1 MRLISVFGVALTL
14 AANTAGALASNC
26 SGGDAFAAS
35 GGVGHNVGGAIVF
48 STQRLA
54 VDADGAPNSYLVDGT
69 GLSPT
74 CDGVVG
80 LVNGRS
86 VNPPAH
92 GWLQICEKAW
102 ARAQQTSD
110 YSGVR
115 IFGFLVDPKTKVPVV
130 QQSGDPLPG
139 KAYVSTTSLP
149 VSGSPDTAQRHW
161 VDAVKIPYFV
171 LPAKFSAHYGI
182 KLGDVAVLYSKSTGK
197 TAFAVFADTGP
208 ALGEASVATHFAL
221 GSNPI
226 SKIGGVDRAE
236 SDMGG
241 KIVTAVFPGQHA
253 TPNADPAEWAQQ
265 INATAAAAFNQWGG
279 PERLKSCLL

>member
-1 MRLISVFGVALTL
+1 MRLISFFGVALTL
-14 AANTAGALASNC
+14 AANIADALASNC

-48 STQRLA
+48 STQGLA

-80 LVNGRS
+80 LVNGRA
-86 VNPPAH
+86 VNPPTK

-102 ARAQQTSD
+102 ARAQQTGD
-110 YSGVR
+110 YSGVK
-115 IFGFLVDPKTKVPVV
+115 IFGFLVNSKTHAPVV
-130 QQSGDPLPG
+130 QQAGDPLPG
-139 KAYVSTTSLP
+139 KAYVSTTSLSL
-149 VSGSPDTAQRHW
+149 SGSPETTQRHW
-161 VDAVKIPYFV
+161 VDAVKILYFV
-171 LPAKFSAHYGI
+171 LPAKFSAHYGV

-197 TAFAVFADTGP
+197 TAFAVFADAGP

-226 SKIGGVDRAE
+226 RKIGGVDRANP
-236 SDMGG
+236 
-241 KIVTAVFPGQHA
+241 V
-253 TPNADPAEWAQQ
+253 WA
-265 INATAAAAFNQWGG
+265 AK
-279 PERLKSCLL
+279 L